1 MISGKIKLQYGKK
14 SILIF
19 SVVKGKNMLNA
30 IWLCMIVISVICSI
44 MTDRVGELSN
54 SVGGGAEKAVQLVIS
69 MAGVLCLWSGIMKI
83 AERSGLTEL
92 IARLLSPVLGR
103 LMPDHRKNKR
113 VMEAVSANVT
123 ANILGLGNAAT
134 PLGIAAMKEMKR
146 SALKDEPDD
155 SMIMFVLINTASI
168 QIIPATTAALRQAAG
183 SVEPYSILPFV
194 WMASGIALCTGI
206 VMAKLL
212 AGLEKKRRAR

>member
-69 MAGVLCLWSGIMKI
+69 MAGEMCLWSGIMKI
-83 AERSGLTEL
+83 TERSGL
-92 IARLLSPVLGR
+92 IKCQS
-103 LMPDHRKNKR
+103 
-113 VMEAVSANVT
+113 
-123 ANILGLGNAAT
+123 
-134 PLGIAAMKEMKR
+134 
-146 SALKDEPDD
+146 LK
-155 SMIMFVLINTASI
+155 
-168 QIIPATTAALRQAAG
+168 
-183 SVEPYSILPFV
+183 
-194 WMASGIALCTGI
+194 
-206 VMAKLL
+206 
-212 AGLEKKRRAR
+212 